1 MSVDTPTL
9 ILSVLEHLAASEAV
23 LPSAESRSSVA
34 SAISSLSSAFDVSLD
49 NAKQVRELSLK
60 PHTLELV
67 FRAGCASL
75 GAKSAAQQLAE
86 LQSSEAFSQF
96 VKVVSAKG
104 YFKGVEEGS
113 EGYDERMS
121 KLVAKFKARTEAAS
135 GGPAVE
141 EAGSSSSS
149 SARSAAS
156 APVSTAPAAR
166 SAAAPSSGAKAADE
180 KKAEEVKGEGNKLL
194 LAKDYEGAERCYSE
208 ALELSPDGPNS
219 HVYLCNRA
227 AALCYLGRNDDAVVD
242 CQEAIDLNPSYAKA
256 YTRLGYAYFQ
266 LEDYEAS
273 VKAYKKSLE
282 IEPGNAANAKSLRR
296 AISKLGAAG
305 GSADEISTRGAGG
318 AGGSGGGMPDLSGLA
333 AMMGGA
339 GAGGGAGGAGGGLA
353 SMLQGLAG
361 AGGGAE
367 GGGGGGA
374 GGLAGMLNNPNMMAQ
389 AQQMMQNPAMMAQV
403 QNMMSNPA
411 MMQGLMGMMGG
422 GAGGGG
428 GGGPDLSALAGM
440 MGGGGGAPGSGG
452 TGGTGNADDDHTS

>member
-1 MSVDTPTL
+1 MSVDTPTMM
-9 ILSVLEHLAASEAV
+9 LSVLEHLASAEGD
-23 LPSAESRSSVA
+23 LPSESRTYVA
-34 SAISSLSSAFDVSLD
+34 SAISSLSSAFGLSLED
-49 NAKQVRELSLK
+49 PKQVRELSLK
-60 PHTLELV
+60 PHTLESI
-67 FRAGCASL
+67 FRAGCAAL
-75 GAKSAAQQLAE
+75 GAKSAGQQLAE

-113 EGYDERMS
+113 EGYDERMA

-135 GGPAVE
+135 GGPPVE
-141 EAGSSSSS
+141 EAGGASS
-149 SARSAAS
+149 
-156 APVSTAPAAR
+156 R
-166 SAAAPSSGAKAADE
+166 SAAAAPAAAAAAAAATSRAAAAPATGAKAADE

-194 LAKDYEGAERCYSE
+194 LAKDYEGAEAKYTE
-208 ALELSPDGPNS
+208 ALELSPSGPNS

-266 LEDYEAS
+266 LEDYEAA

-282 IEPGNAANAKSLRR
+282 IEPGNAANTKSLRR
-296 AISKLGAAG
+296 ATAKLGAG
-305 GSADEISTRGAGG
+305 GDADEISTRGAGG
-318 AGGSGGGMPDLSGLA
+318 GAPGAGGMPDLSGLA
-333 AMMGGA
+333 SMMGGA
-339 GAGGGAGGAGGGLA
+339 GGAGGAGGGLA
-353 SMLQGLAG
+353 SMIQGLAG
-361 AGGGAE
+361 V
-367 GGGGGGA
+367 GGGGGAGGEGGAPA

-422 GAGGGG
+422 GGGGG
-428 GGGPDLSALAGM
+428 GAPDMSALAGM
-440 MGGGGGAPGSGG
+440 MGGGAPGAGGSGS
-452 TGGTGNADDDHTS
+452 NDDENNS

>member
-1 MSVDTPTL
+1 MSVDTRTL
-9 ILSVLEHLAASEAV
+9 IFSVLEHLAASEAD
-23 LPSAESRSSVA
+23 LPSESRTHVA
-34 SAISSLSSAFDVSLD
+34 SAIASLSSAFDVSLD
-49 NAKQVRELSLK
+49 NPKQARELSLK
-60 PHTLELV
+60 PHTLASV
-67 FRAGCASL
+67 FRAGCTSL
-75 GAKSAAQQLAE
+75 GAKSAGQQLAE
-86 LQSSEAFSQF
+86 LQSSEAFAQF

-113 EGYDERMS
+113 EDYDERMS
-121 KLVAKFKARTEAAS
+121 KLVAKFRARTEAAS
-135 GGPAVE
+135 GAPAGE
-141 EAGSSSSS
+141 EAGSSS
-149 SARSAAS
+149 RS
-156 APVSTAPAAR
+156 APVSTTAPFAAAR
-166 SAAAPSSGAKAADE
+166 SAAAPATGAKAADE

-194 LAKDYEGAERCYSE
+194 LAKDYEGAERCYTR

-242 CQEAIDLNPSYAKA
+242 CQEAIDLNPTYAKA

-282 IEPGNAANAKSLRR
+282 IEPGNAANAKSLRK

-305 GSADEISTRGAGG
+305 GGEDEISTRGADGAGG
-318 AGGSGGGMPDLSGLA
+318 AGGMPDMSGLA

-339 GAGGGAGGAGGGLA
+339 GGAGGGGGLA

-361 AGGGAE
+361 GAGGAE
-367 GGGGGGA
+367 GGGG
-374 GGLAGMLNNPNMMAQ
+374 
-389 AQQMMQNPAMMAQV
+389 V

-422 GAGGGG
+422 GGGGAGGG

-440 MGGGGGAPGSGG
+440 MGGGGGAPGAGG